1 MIHLWC
7 QGLWCAL
14 FLEITQSMP
23 LWLGVSGSPIEEY
36 RMATYLIISQTFP
49 YPFPSSEHFIISEV
63 IFFSK
68 KKISICNPFF
78 PIKDIKSA
86 NSSVDCAD
94 GNPTSTLK
102 HFLGLST
109 EKEVE
114 ELWDE
119 KSLKHF
125 SCTFWCSHK
134 LQKLWWSKHSSL
146 LDNP

>member
-1 MIHLWC
+1 MMC
-7 QGLWCAL
+7 
-14 FLEITQSMP
+14 
-23 LWLGVSGSPIEEY
+23 
-36 RMATYLIISQTFP
+36 IISRNYPVNASMIGSKWEPHWRIQNGYLFNHFP
-49 YPFPSSEHFIISEV
+49 NLSISLS
-63 IFFSK
+63 FFRAFYNFRGDFFLK
-68 KKISICNPFF
+68 KKISICYPFF

-119 KSLKHF
+119 ESLKHF